1 MKLVVDSS
9 ALLAIIFDEP
19 EASLFLEAI
28 HDHDP
33 VISAATYVEMS
44 SVLDPRGGS
53 ALLDRFL
60 ADGLISILDFDL
72 VQAKIARQANREY
85 GRSSGSKAKLNFGDT
100 FSYAL
105 AISLKAPLLFK
116 GADFAQTDVRTL

>member
-1 MKLVVDSS
+1 MVDSS
-9 ALLAIIFDEP
+9 ALLAIILDEP

-28 HDHDP
+28 HDHEP
-33 VISAATYVEMS
+33 VISTATYVEMS

-53 ALLDRFL
+53 AQFDRFL
-60 ADGLISILDFDL
+60 ADGLISIVDFDL
-72 VQAKIARQANREY
+72 AQAKIARQAHREF
-85 GRSSGSKAKLNFGDT
+85 GRSSASKAKLNFGDT

-116 GADFAQTDVRTL
+116 GADFGHTDVRTL